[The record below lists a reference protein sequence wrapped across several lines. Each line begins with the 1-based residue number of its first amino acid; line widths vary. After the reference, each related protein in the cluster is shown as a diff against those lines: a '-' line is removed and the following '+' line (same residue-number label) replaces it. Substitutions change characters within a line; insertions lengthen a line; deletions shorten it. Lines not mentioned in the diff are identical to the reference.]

1 MLEPVPSGFRFRN
14 VGSGLYLSQGI
25 GSLENTVI
33 TSPDTGLY
41 PGKRGIWQLVG
52 AEIINL
58 ATNKAL
64 TSSDVDSEINS
75 TDSDSTPMVGVELS
89 DVYLY
94 NGKQQWIPF
103 YKPGSYA

>member
-1 MLEPVPSGFRFRN
+1 LEPVPSGFRFRN

-25 GSLENTVI
+25 GSLENAVI
-33 TSPDTGLY
+33 TSADTGLY
-41 PGKRGIWQLVG
+41 PGKRGIWRLVG

-64 TSSDVDSEINS
+64 TSSDVDTDINS
-75 TDSDSTPMVGVELS
+75 IDSDSTPMVGVEVS

-103 YKPGSYA
+103 YKPSSFA